1 MDRKLDIRQLC
12 VLASWSASVVGWQW
26 ARSRLSLCPPAA
38 PPAAL
43 PPPSTERC
51 GAVGVGPE
59 EGREDAQSG
68 TAALPWHRSPT
79 AISLLITVTRGANA
93 CLRHHP
99 ARGVSAVGPSAS
111 KRDIPR
117 ASVLPARVPNA
128 HFQAS
133 SAPTSCILQGDEAPV
148 WQLVLQEQE
157 GKALGWLAVIP
168 TRAHH
173 PLPTTPIHDPN

>member
-1 MDRKLDIRQLC
+1 MDRKLDIKQLC

-79 AISLLITVTRGANA
+79 AISLLITVTRGTNT
-93 CLRHHP
+93 CLRHRP
-99 ARGVSAVGPSAS
+99 APGVGPNTS
-111 KRDIPR
+111 KGDIPR
-117 ASVLPARVPNA
+117 ASVLSASVPDA
-128 HFQAS
+128 HFQAP

-168 TRAHH
+168 TGSLSSPSSPNH
-173 PLPTTPIHDPN
+173 PNS